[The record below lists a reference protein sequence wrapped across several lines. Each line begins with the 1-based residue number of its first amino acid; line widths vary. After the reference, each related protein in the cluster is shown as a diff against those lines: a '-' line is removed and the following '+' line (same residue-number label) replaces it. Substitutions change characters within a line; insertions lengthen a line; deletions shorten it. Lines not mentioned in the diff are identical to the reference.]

1 MKSRARRREAI
12 TAYVF
17 LLPCL
22 AGLGLLFVYPLVAN
36 IFYSFTR
43 YNLLEPATLVGW
55 ANYVFMFTEDPQ
67 IWQAIGNTVVF
78 TLVAVPA
85 QIIYALVLAT
95 MVTSVNAGS
104 RWYRTLYYLPALLP
118 PVAATMSFAFLFNP
132 GQGIVNQALGA
143 LGLPAPLWLYSE
155 TDAMWVFVML
165 VVWASGN
172 TVVVMIAG
180 VLNVPAELHEA
191 AAIDGAG
198 PLRRF
203 RYVTLPTLRPVILF
217 STVIGLIAGLQF
229 FTQPFVANSVV
240 TNSSNVIVGYP
251 NGATMYY
258 TTWIY
263 RQAFAFF
270 NVGYA
275 SALSTILFI
284 VAMAFTI
291 VVLKLFGSDL
301 SSAEN

>member
-1 MKSRARRREAI
+1 M

-22 AGLGLLFVYPLVAN
+22 AGLGLLFLYPLVAN

-43 YNLLEPATLVGW
+43 YNLLEPATLIGW
-55 ANYVFMFTEDPQ
+55 GNYEFMLTKDPQ
-67 IWQAIGNTVVF
+67 IWQAIGNTVAF
-78 TLVAVPA
+78 TLVAVPG
-85 QIIYALVLAT
+85 QLIYALVLT
-95 MVTSVNAGS
+95 TLVTSVNAGS

-118 PVAATMSFAFLFNP
+118 PVAATMAFAFVFNP
-132 GQGIVNQALGA
+132 GQGIVNQVLGA
-143 LGLPAPLWLYSE
+143 LGLPTPLWLYST
-155 TDAMWVFVML
+155 TDAMWVFVVMVL
-165 VVWASGN
+165 WASGN

-180 VLNVPAELHEA
+180 VLDVPVELHEA
-191 AAIDGAG
+191 ASIDGAG

-203 RYVTLPTLRPVILF
+203 RYVTLPSLRPVILF
-217 STVIGLIAGLQF
+217 TTVTGLIACLQF

-240 TNSSNVIVGYP
+240 TNSGNVIVGYP
-251 NGATMYY
+251 DGATMYY

-263 RQAFAFF
+263 KQAFAFF

-291 VVLKLFGSDL
+291 IVLRLFGSDL
-301 SSAEN
+301 SSAED

>member
-1 MKSRARRREAI
+1 M
-12 TAYVF
+12 TAYLF

-22 AGLGLLFVYPLVAN
+22 AGLGLLFLYPLVAN
-36 IFYSFTR
+36 ILYSFTR
-43 YNLLEPATLVGW
+43 YNLLEPATMVGW
-55 ANYVFMFTEDPQ
+55 ANYEFMFTKDPQ
-67 IWQAIGNTVVF
+67 VLQAIGNTVAF

-85 QIIYALVLAT
+85 QIVYALVLAT
-95 MVTSVNAGS
+95 LVTSVTAGS

-118 PVAATMSFAFLFNP
+118 PVAATMAFAFVFNP
-132 GQGIVNQALGA
+132 GQGVVNQALGA
-143 LGLPAPLWLYSE
+143 LGLPTPLWLYSE
-155 TDAMWVFVML
+155 TDAMWVFVVMVL
-165 VVWASGN
+165 WASGN

-180 VLNVPAELHEA
+180 VLDVPLELHEA
-191 AAIDGAG
+191 ASIDGAG

-203 RYVTLPTLRPVILF
+203 RYVTLPSLRPVLLF
-217 STVIGLIAGLQF
+217 TTVTGLIACLQF

-240 TNSSNVIVGYP
+240 TNTGGAIVGYP
-251 NGATMYY
+251 NGSTMYY

-263 RQAFAFF
+263 KQAFAFF

-284 VAMAFTI
+284 VAMVFTI